1 MFKGRFLLGSAF
13 FILVN
18 MEGKNMSDN
27 HHHEHHEDPSVCYRV
42 ALVFVAVIAVIA
54 IIGVFN

>member
-1 MFKGRFLLGSAF
+1 MGSAF